1 MKTNSPKPT
10 LEQLLASLE
19 HAGRDARRQQ
29 QLADM
34 IEQMAEKE
42 ASRRRTIRLR
52 VTRIAVAATVTL
64 FVTTSVW
71 RWLTP
76 SQPQASQAPL
86 RAVVSPTVVTPTLQP
101 AVPTQ
106 QPQSVLPVRTTFGRP
121 QPVPSATP
129 SATPT
134 ATPDEPVEAPVEVEP
149 ALFEIVEPPLPQ
161 EEYIA
166 ATEPSRP
173 VEEETPFTP
182 QPAAET
188 LAQNETAPAAAPR
201 RHSLF
206 SLRMAEPSL
215 MDGNVLALQ
224 IF

>member
-86 RAVVSPTVVTPTLQP
+86 RAVVSPTV
-101 AVPTQ
+101 PTQ

-121 QPVPSATP
+121 QPVP

-166 ATEPSRP
+166 AAEPSRP

>member
-34 IEQMAEKE
+34 IEQMAEE
-42 ASRRRTIRLR
+42 ASSRRRTIRLR

-76 SQPQASQAPL
+76 SQPQASQASL
-86 RAVVSPTVVTPTLQP
+86 RTVVSPAVVTPTTQQP

-106 QPQSVLPVRTTFGRP
+106 QPQNVRPVRSTFGHP
-121 QPVPSATP
+121 QPRPSVAP
-129 SATPT
+129 SV
-134 ATPDEPVEAPVEVEP
+134 TPDEPVEAPVEVEP

-166 ATEPSRP
+166 AAEPSRP

>member
-42 ASRRRTIRLR
+42 SSRRRTIRLR

-106 QPQSVLPVRTTFGRP
+106 QPQNVRPVRSTFSHP
-121 QPVPSATP
+121 QSLPSATP
-129 SATPT
+129 SVA
-134 ATPDEPVEAPVEVEP
+134 PDEPVEVPAEVEP

-166 ATEPSRP
+166 EAEPSIP
-173 VEEETPFTP
+173 VEEETPFAP
-182 QPAAET
+182 QPATET
-188 LAQNETAPAAAPR
+188 LAQSETAPAAAPR

>member
-76 SQPQASQAPL
+76 SQPQAGQASL
-86 RAVVSPTVVTPTLQP
+86 RTVVSPAVVTPTTQQP
-101 AVPTQ
+101 AVPPKKLQ
-106 QPQSVLPVRTTFGRP
+106 NVRPVRSTFGHP
-121 QPVPSATP
+121 QPLPSATP
-129 SATPT
+129 SVA
-134 ATPDEPVEAPVEVEP
+134 PDEPVEAPAEVEP

-166 ATEPSRP
+166 EAEPSIP
-173 VEEETPFTP
+173 VEEETPSTP
-182 QPAAET
+182 QPATET
-188 LAQNETAPAAAPR
+188 LAQNETAPASAPR

-224 IF
+224 IM

>member
-10 LEQLLASLE
+10 LEQMLASLE

-42 ASRRRTIRLR
+42 SSRRRTIRMR

-101 AVPTQ
+101 AIPTQ
-106 QPQSVLPVRTTFGRP
+106 QLQNVRPVRSTFSHP
-121 QPVPSATP
+121 QPLPSVTP
-129 SATPT
+129 SITF
-134 ATPDEPVEAPVEVEP
+134 DEPVEVPAEVEP
-149 ALFEIVEPPLPQ
+149 DLFEIVEPSLPQ

-166 ATEPSRP
+166 EAEPSIP
-173 VEEETPFTP
+173 MEEETTSTP
-182 QPAAET
+182 QPDTET
-188 LAQNETAPAAAPR
+188 LAQSETLPAVAPR

-224 IF
+224 IM